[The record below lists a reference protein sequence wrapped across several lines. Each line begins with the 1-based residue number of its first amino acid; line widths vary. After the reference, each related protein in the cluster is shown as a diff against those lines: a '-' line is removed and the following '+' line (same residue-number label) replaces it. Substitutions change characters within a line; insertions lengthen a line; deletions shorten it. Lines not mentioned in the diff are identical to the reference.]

1 MKKTLKQL
9 KEDRQISLDEMT
21 ALINV
26 SETEDRNLTTDEQ
39 KSFDK
44 VELNVEDLGT
54 RIERL
59 ERSLKLASANVAPVS
74 FSTQAVNKDDKD
86 LKRFSFAEAAR
97 QAYTGNLTG
106 IIKELDTE
114 ARHESPGQAFRG
126 VGIPGSVLHRAATA
140 LPGAAA
146 KAAGT
151 DVGSFIDQLQANSV
165 LVQAGSNFLT
175 GLSSDRK
182 FPIIG
187 GINSAFVTESGYT
200 TGTTVVPASG
210 TIDDLT
216 LSPNKI
222 ISLVQM
228 SAELMQQN
236 AAVEGALQSN
246 MAASIMAAFEKAL
259 LQNAATTTNGP
270 DSILSDAAS
279 DGTGAVSIAS
289 MADMEAKLLGQNI
302 NQATARTAYIFNGN
316 GFGAARTVAGANF
329 VNGFFDPI
337 NRTLNGH
344 KYFVTTNLNAG
355 GGATKDAAL
364 FGAFDHLHIGQFGGI
379 DIVYDPY
386 TLGNRGIGRLIVT
399 TLMDG
404 KADNAASVFRKTIQ
418 A

>member
-21 ALINV
+21 ALINL
-26 SETEDRNLTTDEQ
+26 SETEDRNLTETEQ
-39 KSFDK
+39 KDFDK
-44 VELNVEDLGT
+44 VELNVTDLGT

-59 ERSLKLASANVAPVS
+59 ERSMKLASTNVSPVS
-74 FSTQAVNKDDKD
+74 FSTQTAKTDKD

-97 QAYTGNLTG
+97 QAYTGNLSG
-106 IIKELDTE
+106 ITKELDTE

-126 VGIPGSVLHRAATA
+126 VGIPSSVLHRAATA
-140 LPGAAA
+140 LPAASA

-165 LVQAGSNFLT
+165 LAQAGSNFLT

-187 GINSAFVTESGYT
+187 GITSGFISEAGYT
-200 TGTTVVPASG
+200 SGTTVQAASG
-210 TIDDLT
+210 TIDALT

-222 ISLVQM
+222 ISLVEM

-236 AAVEGALQSN
+236 AAVEGALQAN
-246 MAASIMAAFEKAL
+246 MATSIMAAFEKAL

-270 DSILSDAAS
+270 GSVFNGATADDTGVLDAA
-279 DGTGAVSIAS
+279 GLAL
-289 MADMEAKLLGQNI
+289 MEANLLGQNI
-302 NQATARTAYIFNGN
+302 NQATAKTAFILNAA
-316 GFGAARTVAGANF
+316 GFGAARALAGVNF

-337 NRTLNGH
+337 NKTLNGH
-344 KYFVTTNLNAG
+344 KYYVTTNLNSGGTAG
-355 GGATKDAAL
+355 KDAAL

-386 TLGNRGIGRLIVT
+386 TLGGRGIGRLIVT

-404 KADNAASVFRKTIQ
+404 KADNGAALFRKSLQ
-418 A
+418 S

>member
-1 MKKTLKQL
+1 VKKTLKQL

-21 ALINV
+21 ALINL
-26 SETEDRNLTTDEQ
+26 SETEDRNLTETEQ
-39 KSFDK
+39 KDFDK
-44 VELNVEDLGT
+44 VELNVTDLGT

-59 ERSLKLASANVAPVS
+59 ERSMKLASTNVSPVS
-74 FSTQAVNKDDKD
+74 FSTQTAKTDKD

-97 QAYTGNLTG
+97 QAYTGNLSG
-106 IIKELDTE
+106 ITKELDTE

-126 VGIPGSVLHRAATA
+126 VGIPSSVLHRAATA
-140 LPGAAA
+140 LPAASA

-165 LVQAGSNFLT
+165 LAQAGSNFLT

-187 GINSAFVTESGYT
+187 GITSGFISEAGYT
-200 TGTTVVPASG
+200 SGTTVQAASG
-210 TIDDLT
+210 TIDALT

-222 ISLVQM
+222 ISLVEM

-236 AAVEGALQSN
+236 AAVEGALQAN
-246 MAASIMAAFEKAL
+246 MATSIMAAFEKAL

-270 DSILSDAAS
+270 GSVFNGATADDTGVLDAA
-279 DGTGAVSIAS
+279 GLAL
-289 MADMEAKLLGQNI
+289 MEANLLGQNI
-302 NQATARTAYIFNGN
+302 NQATAKTAFILNAA
-316 GFGAARTVAGANF
+316 GFGAARALAGVNF

-337 NRTLNGH
+337 NKTLNGH
-344 KYFVTTNLNAG
+344 KYYVTTNLNSGGTAG
-355 GGATKDAAL
+355 KDAAL

-386 TLGNRGIGRLIVT
+386 TLGGRGIGRLIVT

-404 KADNAASVFRKTIQ
+404 KADNGAALFRKSLQ
-418 A
+418 S